1 MAKLLRKRGNEVFL
15 GMINEAELVE
25 VQELSRKQIKDR
37 LLMSGEQK
45 TVLYNFYE
53 KYGLKVDQF
62 VDNQIDCK
70 VTTEAPKLAAIRNRL
85 FINSNEGREPY
96 ERMYQ
101 RTSFSYKW
109 SED

>member
-25 VQELSRKQIKDR
+25 VQELSMKTEDR
-37 LLMSGEQK
+37 SFHITEVQK
-45 TVLYNFYE
+45 TVLSKFYE
-53 KYGLKVDQF
+53 KYGQTVDQF

-70 VTTEAPKLAAIRNRL
+70 VTNEDPKLAAIRNRL
-85 FINSNEGREPY
+85 FINSNQGREPY

-101 RTSFSYKW
+101 RTTFSYKW
-109 SED
+109 S

>member
-25 VQELSRKQIKDR
+25 VQELSRKPTEDSLQ
-37 LLMSGEQK
+37 MSGEQK
-45 TVLYNFYE
+45 TVLSNFYE
-53 KYGLKVDQF
+53 KRGLKVDQF

-101 RTSFSYKW
+101 RTSFSYQW

>member
-1 MAKLLRKRGNEVFL
+1 MS
-15 GMINEAELVE
+15 VE
-25 VQELSRKQIKDR
+25 QT
-37 LLMSGEQK
+37 
-45 TVLYNFYE
+45 TVLSNFYE
-53 KYGLKVDQF
+53 KYGLKLDQF

-109 SED
+109 SEDKVRPQVLVQNVFDISDLVIFAKMVNQPGTLFL